1 MSFCNWIHTTVGS
14 AMTPERERERERER
28 DRSSSSSSSSLK
40 WSDRTEVST
49 LALIKKTM
57 VKEQQ
62 QKDKN
67 AFIQQFAAG

>member
-14 AMTPERERERERER
+14 AMTPDTERERERE
-28 DRSSSSSSSSLK
+28 RSSSSSSSSLK

-49 LALIKKTM
+49 LASLKKAM

-62 QKDKN
+62 RKDEN
-67 AFIQQFAAG
+67 ALIEQFAAG

>member
-14 AMTPERERERERER
+14 ALTPERERERE
-28 DRSSSSSSSSLK
+28 RSSSSSSSSLK

>member
-14 AMTPERERERERER
+14 AMTPETQRERERERER
-28 DRSSSSSSSSLK
+28 ERSSSSASLK

-62 QKDKN
+62 QKDEI

>member
-1 MSFCNWIHTTVGS
+1 MSFCKWIHTTVGV
-14 AMTPERERERERER
+14 AMTPQRERERERER
-28 DRSSSSSSSSLK
+28 SSSSSSSLK

-49 LALIKKTM
+49 LAFIKETM

-62 QKDKN
+62 QKDEN